1 MASGDQRQLKAKKGG
16 ASCTCSNP
24 RGSSTAMAKQGTA
37 DASQKPIDPS
47 PLSVTEALA
56 GTFVATVFEFVQLD
70 IVTPVEDAT
79 RLTPLSG
86 LEARCTSTF

>member
-1 MASGDQRQLKAKKGG
+1 MAKKKGK

-24 RGSSTAMAKQGTA
+24 RLATMPKKPDTG
-37 DASQKPIDPS
+37 ASQKAVGPS
-47 PLSVTEALA
+47 SLSVTEALA

-86 LEARCTSTF
+86 PEARCTSTF